1 MCEKLVNLK
10 HRVKAVDYRYETL
23 PGTVLMVILR
33 TNV

>member
-23 PGTVLMVILR
+23 PGIVLVILR